1 MRFSFVILTWNRC
14 RFLEQCLNSLFRSIA
29 DLQGSEIIVLDNGSD
44 DGTHNILGAFGEAKS
59 LRLISRVRNNGLN
72 AYKRLFGAAS
82 GDYIVDVDD
91 DVLEFPAGIDQIL
104 AEYMKTFQDYGFIA
118 LNVVQNEL
126 TNGARPALEEY
137 IEETRNGKTI
147 LRGPTGGWCA
157 CFRRSEFKK
166 IQKDFLS
173 ADLHMGYGED
183 TFLTA
188 NFEQRLSLKS
198 GIIRDVYCLHASG
211 PEYAK
216 RYGHLDRE
224 IEKYANSNLDT
235 FVEDY
240 QKYRDAGKENASQS

>member
-14 RFLEQCLNSLFRSIA
+14 RFLEQCLNSLIRSIG
-29 DLQGSEIIVLDNGSD
+29 DLQDSEIIVLDNGSND
-44 DGTHNILGAFGEAKS
+44 ETQNILRSFEEAKA
-59 LRLISRVRNNGLN
+59 LRLISRVKNDGLN

-82 GDYIVDVDD
+82 GDYIIEVDD
-91 DVLEFPAGIDQIL
+91 DVIEFPNGIDRIL
-104 AEYMKTFQDYGFIA
+104 AEHMETFSDYGFIA

-126 TNGARPALEEY
+126 TNGARPALDEY
-137 IEETRNGKTI
+137 REETRNGKTI

-188 NFEQRLSLKS
+188 RFEQRLSLKS

-211 PEYAK
+211 PEYAR

-240 QKYRDAGKENASQS
+240 QKYRDIDKANAS